1 MKMKNKPL
9 ERTIGTTFV
18 TVMFALLLTT
28 PLFSISAVVEETN
41 GKVEMKS
48 PGGSWE
54 TAEVGMTVSGG
65 TTVSTGFNSKA
76 LISIGESVL
85 EVKALT
91 RMALEELI
99 EREGTIETKLHLKVG
114 KVKAE
119 VRSTRDL
126 RNNFRL
132 RSPVSTAAVRGTT
145 FEYDG
150 YTLWVEE
157 GTVVMGNKIGQSRPV
172 NQGEESSTDGFSS
185 PTSGEQSLV
194 SQFEVETSTSGEG
207 GLKRVETSSNETA
220 LVVIT
225 LEWD

>member
-1 MKMKNKPL
+1 MNRIQNSHKK
-9 ERTIGTTFV
+9 I
-18 TVMFALLLTT
+18 LTAIT
-28 PLFSISAVVEETN
+28 AIVFTCIFTLPLFSISAVVEEAD
-41 GKVEMKS
+41 GKVEVKA
-48 PGGSWE
+48 PGGNWQ
-54 TAEVGMTVSGG
+54 TAEAGMEVSSG

-99 EREGTIETKLHLKVG
+99 EREGTVDTKLHLKVG

-119 VRSTRDL
+119 VKSTRGM

-132 RSPVSTAAVRGTT
+132 RSPVSTAAVRGTN

-157 GTVVMGNKIGQSRPV
+157 GTVVMGNRIGQKRPV
-172 NQGEESSTDGFSS
+172 SAGEESSTDGLST
-185 PTSGEQSLV
+185 PTSGEEFLASL
-194 SQFEVETSTSGEG
+194 FEVETSTSGEG
-207 GLKRVETSSNETA
+207 GLKRVETTSDETA
-220 LVVIT
+220 FVVIT
-225 LEWD
+225 LDWN

>member
-1 MKMKNKPL
+1 MN
-9 ERTIGTTFV
+9 
-18 TVMFALLLTT
+18 TVQFWNSKTAVA
-28 PLFSISAVVEETN
+28 LFSVALFFLLVPPIFSIDAVVEETN
-41 GKVEMKS
+41 GKVEMKP
-48 PGGSWE
+48 PGGNWE
-54 TAEVGMTVSGG
+54 TAEAGMTVSGG

-85 EVKALT
+85 EIEALT

-99 EREGTIETKLHLKVG
+99 EREGTIDTKLHLKVG

-132 RSPVSTAAVRGTT
+132 RSPVSTAAVRGTS

-157 GTVVMGNKIGQSRPV
+157 GTVVMGNRIGQTRTV
-172 NQGEESSTDGFSS
+172 GQGEESSTDGFTGPS
-185 PTSGEQSLV
+185 SGEQSLA
-194 SQFEVETSTSGEG
+194 SLFEVITSTSGEG
-207 GLKRVETSSNETA
+207 GLKRVETETDETA

-225 LEWD
+225 LQWD